1 MVQNKFTKYNNNNNN
16 NTNNNNNAQEKA
28 LRTNLIN
35 FTAQLVEHRTGVAE
49 VTGSNPVE
57 ALIFFRLFPSNCL
70 NWKINCDGH
79 SPLSNLIKYS
89 IDKTSE
95 TPLCRLC
102 GDATGIV

>member
-1 MVQNKFTKYNNNNNN
+1 MVQNKFTKYNN
-16 NTNNNNNAQEKA
+16 NNNNNAQEKA

-70 NWKINCDGH
+70 R
-79 SPLSNLIKYS
+79 
-89 IDKTSE
+89 
-95 TPLCRLC
+95 RL
-102 GDATGIV
+102 TIVLGLGSSRANHACQSRDF